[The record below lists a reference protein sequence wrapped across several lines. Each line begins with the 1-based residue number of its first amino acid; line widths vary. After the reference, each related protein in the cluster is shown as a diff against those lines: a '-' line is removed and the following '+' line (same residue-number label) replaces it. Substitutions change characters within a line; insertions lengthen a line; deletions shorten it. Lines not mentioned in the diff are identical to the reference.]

1 MNLLLSKGY
10 QVTIATR
17 GLSVDDLGDK
27 VKRIIIERTHPESLE
42 KAFDIIFDN
51 LAYASND
58 VRYLLDIVN
67 CDRYIMTSPA
77 AVYNKHMDTKENEFD
92 PVNKKLVWCNRRDFP
107 YDEGKHQA
115 E

>member
-1 MNLLLSKGY
+1 VNLLLSKGY

-27 VKRIIIERTHPESLE
+27 VKR
-42 KAFDIIFDN
+42 IIFDN

-107 YDEGKHQA
+107 YDEGKRQA